1 MRRREFLAA
10 SALSAQTAS
19 SGGSTYRAT
28 GGAPAASDHKR
39 RLENIAECHRSIR
52 GCLRK
57 HLITDYL
64 PFHVVYNLGEYPA
77 RKPWNPDAWDEKHL
91 EELSAAGV
99 QLVQLHEEWNDSLRL
114 FGADKFT
121 PVNRPGFDRFVK
133 MVHRRG
139 MKLMV
144 YASTGFF
151 ERRDPDFRP
160 EWARGPDLVEI
171 YWRYALCSPASPGW
185 RAYLLPRL
193 TRILDEFGVDGLYDD
208 CGYRPL
214 YGRRATRSQDE
225 IAAFEETPAHDGAME
240 DLLGLVYA
248 EVKRRR
254 GIFKV
259 HISANSAPRTNLR
272 VYDYLWVGEGIR
284 QVDAMRE
291 TVKNHTPYV
300 APCLDM
306 SRASIDRED
315 DLYLHSIP
323 YMQFP
328 LLLAGRPFTGE
339 RASVPG
345 LQYQPEETDFW
356 TRHVRNIGR
365 YYKEHPEGPYSYGWW
380 DSCPGRP
387 AARPTY
393 FKWLKRYRP
402 MVAEGTWAYLEI
414 GDSDLFAEPL
424 PEQVVASAFAN
435 SDLYLVLA
443 NYSHRAVTVRTR
455 EEFCG
460 GETPEAAP
468 GTSWPLEA
476 RSLLILTRDRA

>member
-10 SALSAQTAS
+10 TAS
-19 SGGSTYRAT
+19 SAQAPLLS
-28 GGAPAASDHKR
+28 GAGPRTAARDVTASVEKR
-39 RLENIAECHRSIR
+39 RLENIAECNRAIR
-52 GCLRK
+52 GCMRK

-77 RKPWNPDAWDEKHL
+77 RKPWNPDGWDEKHL
-91 EELSAAGV
+91 DELASAGV
-99 QLVQLHEEWNDSLRL
+99 QLVQLHEEWNDSQRL

-133 MVHRRG
+133 MVHQRG
-139 MKLMV
+139 MKLIV

-171 YWRYALCSPASPGW
+171 YFRYALCSPASPGW

-214 YGRRATRSQDE
+214 YGRGATPSADE

-259 HISANSAPRTNLR
+259 HISGNGAPRTNLG
-272 VYDYLWVGEGIR
+272 VYDYLWVGEGAR
-284 QVDAMRE
+284 QADVMRE
-291 TVKNHTPYV
+291 AVKNHTPYV

-345 LQYQPEETDFW
+345 LQYQPEERDFW

-365 YYKEHPEGPYSYGWW
+365 YYREHPSGPYSYGWW

-387 AARPTY
+387 EARPTY

-414 GDSDLFAEPL
+414 ADSDLFAETL
-424 PEQVVASAFAN
+424 PEQMVASAFAN
-435 SDLYLVLA
+435 SDLHLVLA
-443 NYSHRAVTVRTR
+443 NYSRRAVTVRTR
-455 EEFCG
+455 REFRDAQASG
-460 GETPEAAP
+460 AES
-468 GTSWPLEA
+468 GTVWPLEP
-476 RSLLILTRDRA
+476 RSLRILKRTGL

>member
-10 SALSAQTAS
+10 GALAAQVLASRGFSYRSDGSAFTLDDQ
-19 SGGSTYRAT
+19 
-28 GGAPAASDHKR
+28 KR
-39 RLENIAECHRSIR
+39 RLENIAECNRSIR

-57 HLITDYL
+57 HFIKDYL

-77 RKPWNPDAWDEKHL
+77 RKPWNPDAWDERQL
-91 EELSAAGV
+91 DELSAGGV
-99 QLVQLHEEWNDSLRL
+99 QLVQLHEEWNDSQRL

-121 PVNRPGFDRFVK
+121 PVNRRGFDRFVK
-133 MVHRRG
+133 MVHGRG

-171 YWRYALCSPASPGW
+171 YYRYALCSPASPGW

-193 TRILDEFGVDGLYDD
+193 TRIMDEFGVDGLYDD

-214 YGRRATRSQDE
+214 YGRRTTPSKDE

-240 DLLGLVYA
+240 DLLGLVYT
-248 EVKRRR
+248 EVKRRG

-259 HISANSAPRTNLR
+259 HISGTSAPGTSLK
-272 VYDYLWVGEGIR
+272 VYDYLWVGEGAR
-284 QVDAMRE
+284 QADVMRE
-291 TVKNHTPYV
+291 AVKGHTPYV

-306 SRASIDRED
+306 SRARIDRED

-323 YMQFP
+323 YLQFP
-328 LLLAGRPFTGE
+328 VLLAGRPFTGE
-339 RASVPG
+339 RAGVPG

-356 TRHVRNIGR
+356 TRHARNIGR
-365 YYKEHPEGPYSYGWW
+365 YYREHPQGPYSYGWW

-387 AARPTY
+387 EARPAY
-393 FKWLKRYRP
+393 YKWLKRYHP

-414 GDSDLFAEPL
+414 SDSDLFLEPL

-435 SDLYLVLA
+435 SNLYLVLA
-443 NYSHRAVTVRTR
+443 NYSRRPVTIRTR
-455 EEFCG
+455 GPFRSI
-460 GETPEAAP
+460 ETPTAAP
-468 GTSWPLEA
+468 GTSWPMEA
-476 RSLLILTRDRA
+476 RSLSILTSARA